1 MVGAAALLAVRGA
14 EARSREV
21 PGGTLTFRMPWP
33 MASIDPHRADDVTC
47 AILGDA
53 LFETLYA
60 QDGAVPVLAEG
71 EPELTEK
78 DVRITI
84 RAHLKT
90 TRGRAFGARDA
101 AASIA
106 RARSIA
112 ARPWLSEV
120 PAPRVDGATLVFP
133 SKDPA
138 KDAPKIARALSSPLV
153 AMVPLA
159 FRPEAPDGTGPFRA
173 DLRADGVS
181 LIRNAHA
188 ASGPSLLD
196 GFTVKRAPD
205 LGSSLR
211 AFEGGEDDL
220 GWLGAGLHEPRP
232 GSLRF
237 DVGAVAFAVLRTG
250 RDAGTWDA
258 PGTAQSLADGI
269 DPSRLGHLSVGP
281 AWASD
286 GSAKWGGP
294 ATQLLVREDSPWL
307 VELARAVASA
317 LTTASAEVGVRPV
330 SLQEISDKR
339 TSRAFSLMIDA
350 FRPYGRGSIAEVAAL
365 AATDDAQRAQE
376 FLRRPHARGSAD
388 PPLRTLARTLRAGI
402 LGEIRVAGG
411 RIPEVH
417 LDVSPRAPGVD
428 WGNVRRRARVPT

>member
-1 MVGAAALLAVRGA
+1 
-14 EARSREV
+14 
-21 PGGTLTFRMPWP
+21 

-60 QDGAVPVLAEG
+60 QDGAVAVLAEAD
-71 EPELTEK
+71 PEVAEK
-78 DVRITI
+78 EVRVTV
-84 RAHLKT
+84 RGGLKT
-90 TRGRAFGARDA
+90 ARGRPFGPRDA
-101 AASIA
+101 LGSIA

-112 ARPWLSEV
+112 ARPWLFEV
-120 PAPRVDGATLVFP
+120 PAPRLDGATLVFA

-153 AMVPLA
+153 AMVPLG

-173 DLRADGVS
+173 DLRADGVT
-181 LIRNAHA
+181 LVRNVHA

-205 LGSSLR
+205 LAASLR
-211 AFEGGEDDL
+211 AFEGGDDDL

-237 DVGAVAFAVLRTG
+237 DVGAVAFALLRTG
-250 RDAGTWDA
+250 HDAGAWDA

-281 AWASD
+281 SWPSD
-286 GSAKWGGP
+286 GSAKWGGA

-307 VELARAVASA
+307 VELARAVAAA
-317 LTTASAEVGVRPV
+317 LTTATSDVAVRPV
-330 SLQEISDKR
+330 SPQEVNDKR
-339 TSRAFSLMIDA
+339 ASRAFALMIDT
-350 FRPYGRGSIAEVAAL
+350 FRPFGRGAVAEAAAFL
-365 AATDDAQRAQE
+365 ATDDAQRATE
-376 FLRRPHARGSAD
+376 LLRRAHRGDMS
-388 PPLRTLARTLRAGI
+388 LRTLGRTLRAGV

-411 RIPEVH
+411 RVPEVR
-417 LDVSPRAPGVD
+417 LDVSPRTPGVD
-428 WGNVRRRARVPT
+428 WGNVQRRGRVSP